1 MIRLKMKHN
10 DKCSI
15 CEADYDEECGG
26 VQGYFGIM
34 PVTFCEWCYTSV
46 IDMVS
51 QHLELE
57 EEDEE

>member
-1 MIRLKMKHN
+1 MKHN